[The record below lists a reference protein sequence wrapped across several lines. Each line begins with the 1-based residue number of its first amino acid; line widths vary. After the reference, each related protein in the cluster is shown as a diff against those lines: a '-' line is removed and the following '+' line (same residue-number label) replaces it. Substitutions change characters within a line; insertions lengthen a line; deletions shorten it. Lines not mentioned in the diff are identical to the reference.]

1 MKNCYHPR
9 GLTLL
14 ALAVMIDATNPS
26 RGLAKAKAVVID
38 NLKLSLEFA
47 IYDQGFAQTG
57 PLDLEFVVNGHTLDK
72 VRYDTPGLK
81 HFDKPVPPGWL
92 SAVVESTIAIKV
104 DKLYVAPADG
114 AKFGIIL
121 AKAGLVR

>member
-38 NLKLSLEFA
+38 NL
-47 IYDQGFAQTG
+47 T
-57 PLDLEFVVNGHTLDK
+57 
-72 VRYDTPGLK
+72 
-81 HFDKPVPPGWL
+81 
-92 SAVVESTIAIKV
+92 
-104 DKLYVAPADG
+104 VANRKRRWPA
-114 AKFGIIL
+114 
-121 AKAGLVR
+121 AGGQ